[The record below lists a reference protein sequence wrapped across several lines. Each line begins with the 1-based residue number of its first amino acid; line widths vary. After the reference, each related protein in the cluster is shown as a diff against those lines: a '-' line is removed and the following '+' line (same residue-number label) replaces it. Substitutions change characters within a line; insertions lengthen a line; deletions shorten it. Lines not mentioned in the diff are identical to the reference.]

1 MVIATTN
8 ASIPNVFDIV
18 LENLRMKKTTV
29 QLLDDLDGTVIENG
43 SGATVSF
50 TFEGDSYE
58 IDLSAG
64 NLAEFRSAVKPYINV
79 SRRVGYVPAKPR
91 GASSAGSDRA
101 ELQAI
106 RAWAAANG
114 THVSDRGRIS
124 GTVREAYAKAQA

>member
-1 MVIATTN
+1 
-8 ASIPNVFDIV
+8 
-18 LENLRMKKTTV
+18 MKKTTV

-50 TFEGDSYE
+50 AFEGDSYE
-58 IDLSAG
+58 IDLSTE
-64 NLAEFRSAVKPYINV
+64 NLAEFRAAIKPYTNV
-79 SRRVGYVPAKPR
+79 SRRVGYVPAKTR

-114 THVSDRGRIS
+114 THVSDRGRIAGS
-124 GTVREAYAKAQA
+124 VREAYAKAQA

>member
-1 MVIATTN
+1 
-8 ASIPNVFDIV
+8 
-18 LENLRMKKTTV
+18 MKKTTV

-50 TFEGDSYE
+50 AFEGDSYE
-58 IDLSAG
+58 IDLSAE
-64 NLAEFRSAVKPYINV
+64 NLAAFRMVMQPYTKV

-91 GASSAGSDRA
+91 GTAASHSDRA

-114 THVSDRGRIS
+114 MQVSDRGRIAGS
-124 GTVREAYAKAQA
+124 VREAYAGAQAK